1 MLLSNEV
8 RTTLVAEVAA
18 DPTAIDARMTRTSLE
33 TQLMNR
39 AARTIQ
45 PVLATLDGPS

>member
-8 RTTLVAEVAA
+8 RTTLIAEVATN
-18 DPTAIDARMTRTSLE
+18 PTVIDARMTRTSLE

-39 AARTIQ
+39 VARTIQ
-45 PVLATLDGPS
+45 PVLATSDLE